1 MDRNDENP
9 YSPPQSGLIGAGQI
23 DSIPRAR
30 LESAH
35 SGLRRSLV
43 SLLLYVVVVT
53 HALFFS
59 PEREIIGGFA
69 WLLAWLIGLSG
80 LARIWAAVET
90 VLPLRILIFIAA
102 LYPPLAMLSQLVYSI
117 VGARFIRMYGEPL
130 SLFGRRKPIID
141 AV

>member
-9 YSPPQSGLIGAGQI
+9 YSPPQSGLIDTGQI
-23 DSIPRAR
+23 DSILRAR

-35 SGLRRSLV
+35 SGLRRGLV
-43 SLLLYVVVVT
+43 SLLLYVVVIY
-53 HALFFS
+53 ALFS
-59 PEREIIGGFA
+59 PEWKIIGAFA

-80 LARIWAAVET
+80 LVRIWAAVGT
-90 VLPLRILIFIAA
+90 VRPLRILIFIAA

-130 SLFGRRKPIID
+130 SLFGRRKRIID
-141 AV
+141 AA